1 MKISVKL
8 FAHFTDHL
16 PPGSR
21 NQMAEVEVAEGSTA
35 ESVLRGLGV
44 PVEECRLALFNGI
57 THSDPGQWLA
67 FELREGDTLAVLP
80 NIH

>member
-1 MKISVKL
+1 V
-8 FAHFTDHL
+8 
-16 PPGSR
+16 
-21 NQMAEVEVAEGSTA
+21 AEVDVAEGSTA

-44 PVEECRLALFNGI
+44 PVEECRLALLNGI
-57 THSDPGQWLA
+57 THSDPDQWLA